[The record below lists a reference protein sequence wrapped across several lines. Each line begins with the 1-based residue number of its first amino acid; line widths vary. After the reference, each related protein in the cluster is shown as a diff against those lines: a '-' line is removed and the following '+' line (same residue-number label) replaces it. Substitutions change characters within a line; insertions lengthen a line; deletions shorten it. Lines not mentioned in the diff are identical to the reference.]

1 MKLIAGL
8 GNPGKEYRES
18 RHNLGFRV
26 IEELSSRHKIK
37 LDKSKHRSLLGEG
50 RIEGERVILV
60 KPLTFV
66 NLSGEALSSLKGSFP
81 VETGDIIVIHDD
93 LDLERGRIRIRERG
107 SSGGH
112 KGVNSIIEHLGTQ
125 EFSRIR
131 IGIGRP
137 SSSFDETAYV
147 LGELEEE
154 EKEIIAQAVREAAE
168 TAGMIIKEGVRETMN
183 RYNKKGGKE

>member
-8 GNPGKEYRES
+8 GNPGGKYRET

-37 LDKSKHRSLLGEG
+37 LDKNKHQSLFGEG
-50 RIEGERVILV
+50 KIEKEGAVLV

-66 NLSGEALSSLKGSFP
+66 NLSGEALSSLKSSFLIE
-81 VETGDIIVIHDD
+81 VEDIIVIHDD
-93 LDLERGRIRIRERG
+93 LDLERGSIRIRTKG

-112 KGVNSIIEHLGTQ
+112 KGVNSIIEHLGTE
-125 EFSRIR
+125 EFIRIR

-137 SSSFDETAYV
+137 SSLFDKTAYV
-147 LGELEEE
+147 LGEFAEE
-154 EKEIIAQAVREAAE
+154 EKGIMGAAVREAAE
-168 TAGMIIKEGVRETMN
+168 AAGMIVREGAGKTMN
-183 RYNKKGGKE
+183 KYNKKGGKE